1 MSYRR
6 IHGIPVWG
14 TPLDNAV
21 DQIVTWNGNGDLA
34 AAGETVAI
42 RLRLF
47 QAKVFA
53 YHV

>member
-1 MSYRR
+1 MPGLTFAESDMLQ
-6 IHGIPVWG
+6 GDE
-14 TPLDNAV
+14 LDRV
-21 DQIVTWNGNGDLA
+21 VTWNGNSDLSGV
-34 AAGETVAI
+34 GEMLAI